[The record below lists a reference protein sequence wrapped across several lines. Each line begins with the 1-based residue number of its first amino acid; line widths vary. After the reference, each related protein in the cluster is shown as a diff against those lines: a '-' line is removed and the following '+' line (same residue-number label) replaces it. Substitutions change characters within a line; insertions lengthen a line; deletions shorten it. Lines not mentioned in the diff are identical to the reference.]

1 MARPK
6 GDFRMEASGSLTP
19 ELTGTARS
27 KPHLRTVISRQ
38 AETNQAKDDATHE
51 RH

>member
-19 ELTGTARS
+19 ELTGSARS
-27 KPHLRTVISRQ
+27 KPHQRTVHSRQ
-38 AETNQAKDDATHE
+38 SKNQAKDDATHE